1 MGADMADQLT
11 EAEKRTVASFLRPR
25 SRGWERAMSYGA
37 YILPSVFFAAYSV
50 WRKDF
55 AAALVAY
62 VVLLVVVLLYL
73 GWVREANEKLRSAV
87 EKYEARTGAL
97 KESSEKI

>member
-1 MGADMADQLT
+1 M
-11 EAEKRTVASFLRPR
+11 F
-25 SRGWERAMSYGA
+25 YGA
-37 YILPSVFFAAYSV
+37 YVLPSALFAAYGV

-55 AAALVAY
+55 AAAFVAY

-73 GWVREANEKLRSAV
+73 GWVRDASKTLRSAL

-97 KESSEKI
+97 QEPDGKI

>member
-1 MGADMADQLT
+1 MATQLS
-11 EAEKRTVASFLRPR
+11 EAEKRAVSSFLRPR
-25 SRGWERAMSYGA
+25 SRGWERGMFYGA
-37 YILPSVFFAAYSV
+37 YVLPSVLFAAYGV

-55 AAALVAY
+55 VAAFVAY

-73 GWVREANEKLRSAV
+73 GWVRDASKTLRSAL

-97 KESSEKI
+97 REPGEKI